1 MCSVTWKRLGCVS
14 EARWWWA
21 WISCFSILDL
31 DWSPCFFP
39 WAEIEESS
47 YLLGHVTLHKLCT
60 LVILNYQN
68 RLWLQIKQIEGD
80 ASLKSF
86 SLLCLNGDH
95 SSSSENTQTLKDGLA
110 PWICEESAL
119 GWQPK
124 WAHPHHHH
132 QHHLIS
138 GLIFTTPPSLPQLG
152 CIEWLCCSVA
162 WPLLLGGA
170 VEGGG
175 R

>member
-1 MCSVTWKRLGCVS
+1 MCCVTWKHLECVS

-21 WISCFSILDL
+21 WTRGFSIFDL

-47 YLLGHVTLHKLCT
+47 TSWVMWPYTNFAPWSSWAIKIDFDFRQNKLK
-60 LVILNYQN
+60 VM
-68 RLWLQIKQIEGD
+68 
-80 ASLKSF
+80 SLKSLIQF
-86 SLLCLNGDH
+86 ALSYGAH

-110 PWICEESAL
+110 PWIYEESAL
-119 GWQPK
+119 GSQPK
-124 WAHPHHHH
+124 WAHHHHH
-132 QHHLIS
+132 HHHLIS
-138 GLIFTTPPSLPQLG
+138 RLIFTTPPCLPQLD
-152 CIEWLCCSVA
+152 CIEWSCCSVA